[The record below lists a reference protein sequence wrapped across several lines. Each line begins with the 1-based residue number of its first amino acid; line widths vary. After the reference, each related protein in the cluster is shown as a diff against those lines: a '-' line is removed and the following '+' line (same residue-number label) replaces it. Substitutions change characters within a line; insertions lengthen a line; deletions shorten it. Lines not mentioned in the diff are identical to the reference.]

1 MDRAGTRWAT
11 PPPGGAVLSIPR
23 RPPPASDH
31 SGRRRSPSPAV
42 IPPSPIPP
50 AATNTAAPVEI
61 DPRRYR
67 KLRRFLART
76 FLEAFLHDVVLAR
89 PFLRWARRDPLE
101 RWTEVARRYR
111 ALAGEMGGVLIK
123 LGQFLSIRV
132 DILPPEVT
140 RQLAG
145 LQDEV
150 PPAPFAAIAA
160 EVAADLG
167 RPLAEVFASFEERPL
182 GSASLAQVHAARL
195 VAVPRAAG
203 GGPGEADDAAPRD
216 VVVKVLRPG
225 IDRVVETDLAA
236 IRLAVR
242 LLKPWKRIR
251 RRVDLDRLAEEVAIT
266 TRAELDLVAEGRNAE
281 RFAAN
286 FAGDPAVRVPRVY
299 WSTSGRRTLTLENVA
314 FLKIG
319 DRAALAAAGI
329 SRPEVAK
336 VLYRTYM
343 RQLFVHDF
351 VHADPHPGNLFV
363 RPLPA
368 AREDSASA
376 GTGGEAAPSEEADAS
391 GEPAAGEPAAG
402 EGAAAE
408 AASATMAD
416 DAPVGT
422 SAGRPF
428 ELVFVDFGMVA
439 VIPQRLRAALREALL
454 GLATRD
460 AERVVHA
467 AQSAGMLLPG
477 ADIRRLI
484 EVHEDLFQRFWGV
497 RIGDVR
503 QVALS
508 EARYFLREYRDLLF
522 EMPFQVQVD
531 LLYVSRAL
539 GLVAGVTT
547 SLDPEFDPWAETM
560 PFAEQLRRDEM
571 GPTATAWLR
580 LLGEQAVIAARL
592 PERADRV
599 LSRADRG
606 TLELQVSLAAERW
619 RPLERVERTTRR
631 LGWSV
636 LAAALLVSGS
646 LLRAGEASD
655 PLAPWFWG
663 AAVAAFLWGILR
675 GR

>member
-1 MDRAGTRWAT
+1 
-11 PPPGGAVLSIPR
+11 
-23 RPPPASDH
+23 
-31 SGRRRSPSPAV
+31 V
-42 IPPSPIPP
+42 IPSSPIPP
-50 AATNTAAPVEI
+50 AAAGSAAPAADI
-61 DPRRYR
+61 DFHRYR
-67 KLRRFLART
+67 KLRRFVALT
-76 FLEAFLHDVVLAR
+76 FLEAFLHDVLLAR
-89 PFLRWARRDPLE
+89 PFLRWARRPPLA

-140 RQLAG
+140 RELAG

-150 PPAPFAAIAA
+150 PPGPFAAIAR

-167 RPLAEVFASFEERPL
+167 RPLAEVFASFEERPM

-195 VAVPRAAG
+195 LPAPREAG
-203 GGPGEADDAAPRD
+203 GGRDESDDAAPRD

-225 IDRVVETDLAA
+225 IDRIVETDLAA

-251 RRVDLDRLAEEVAIT
+251 RRVDLDRLAEEVTVT

-281 RFAAN
+281 RFAAD
-286 FAGDPAVRVPRVY
+286 FAGDPVVRVPRVY

-319 DRAALAAAGI
+319 DRAALDAAGI
-329 SRPEVAK
+329 SRPELAK
-336 VLYRTYM
+336 ALYRTYM

-363 RPLPA
+363 RPLPGGDGVSGTA
-368 AREDSASA
+368 AA
-376 GTGGEAAPSEEADAS
+376 GAGEAAPV
-391 GEPAAGEPAAG
+391 G
-402 EGAAAE
+402 GAAV
-408 AASATMAD
+408 AA
-416 DAPVGT
+416 P
-422 SAGRPF
+422 GRPF

-439 VIPQRLRAALREALL
+439 VIPQRLRAALREVLL
-454 GLATRD
+454 GLGTRD
-460 AERVVHA
+460 AERIVHA
-467 AQSAGMLLPG
+467 AQSAGLLLPG
-477 ADIRRLI
+477 ADLRRLI

-522 EMPFQVQVD
+522 ELPFQVQVD

-539 GLVAGVTT
+539 GLVAGLTT
-547 SLDPEFDPWAETM
+547 SLDPQFDPWAETM
-560 PFAEQLRRDEM
+560 PFAEQLRREEM
-571 GPTATAWLR
+571 APTATAWLR
-580 LLGEQAVIAARL
+580 LLGEQAVVATRL
-592 PERADRV
+592 PEKADRV
-599 LSRADRG
+599 LTRADRG
-606 TLELQVSLAAERW
+606 TLEMKVTLATDRW
-619 RPLERVERTTRR
+619 RPLERVERMTRR

-646 LLRAGEASD
+646 LLRAGEPAD
-655 PLAPWFWG
+655 PLAPWLWG

>member
-1 MDRAGTRWAT
+1 M
-11 PPPGGAVLSIPR
+11 IQ
-23 RPPPASDH
+23 
-31 SGRRRSPSPAV
+31 
-42 IPPSPIPP
+42 PSPIPP
-50 AATNTAAPVEI
+50 AAANAAPAAEI
-61 DPRRYR
+61 DFQRYR

-150 PPAPFAAIAA
+150 PPGPFAAIAA

-167 RPLAEVFASFEERPL
+167 RPLAEVFSSFEERPL

-195 VAVPRAAG
+195 VAVPRPTAG
-203 GGPGEADDAAPRD
+203 SPGAADDAAPRD

-225 IDRVVETDLAA
+225 IDRIVETDLAA

-251 RRVDLDRLAEEVAIT
+251 RRVDLDRLAEEVAVT
-266 TRAELDLVAEGRNAE
+266 TRAELDLIAEGRNAE
-281 RFAAN
+281 RFAAD
-286 FAGDPAVRVPRVY
+286 FAGDPTVRVPRVY

-319 DRAALAAAGI
+319 DSAALAAAGI

-368 AREDSASA
+368 A
-376 GTGGEAAPSEEADAS
+376 
-391 GEPAAGEPAAG
+391 EP
-402 EGAAAE
+402 
-408 AASATMAD
+408 
-416 DAPVGT
+416 
-422 SAGRPF
+422 PF

-477 ADIRRLI
+477 ADIHRLI

-522 EMPFQVQVD
+522 ELPFQVQVD

-560 PFAEQLRRDEM
+560 PFAEQLRREELA
-571 GPTATAWLR
+571 PTVSAWLD

-592 PERADRV
+592 PEKADRV

-606 TLELQVSLAAERW
+606 TLEMQVSLVQERW
-619 RPLERVERTTRR
+619 RPLERLERTTRR

-646 LLRAGEASD
+646 LLRAAEASD
-655 PLAPWFWG
+655 PLAPWLLG
-663 AAVAAFLWGILR
+663 AATAAFLWGIVR